1 MKHFSYIIVLL
12 FLVSCTSNTLYK
24 KPKDLIPKDSMIT
37 LLTDMYIASSA
48 KNVKNKLLQKEKNY
62 VILIY
67 EKYKIDSTRFDSS
80 NEYYTSKI
88 EEYTDMLNVVKSNI
102 DSIQEVYMNKRM
114 VQDSIKKK
122 KRRMIDEEI
131 PVKLLEKN
139 EKLLKSKKG
148 ERLLRG
154 VK

>member
-12 FLVSCTSNTLYK
+12 FLISCTSNTLYK

-62 VILIY
+62 VVLVY